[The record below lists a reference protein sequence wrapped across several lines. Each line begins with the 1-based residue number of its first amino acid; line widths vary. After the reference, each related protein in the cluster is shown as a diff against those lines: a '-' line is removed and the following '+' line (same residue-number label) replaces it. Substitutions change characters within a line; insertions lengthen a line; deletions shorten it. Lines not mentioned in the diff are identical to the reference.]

1 MQQSSTNTYYFLKI
15 KDQLTGCSSEIYMR
29 KDKRFIYT
37 HKDHTDLHKT
47 IVAVNCF
54 NGEYLPLVYVQR
66 YFKGDE
72 HEITSNQLCHG
83 NNLQKDK
90 PRQTTHFSA
99 RERVRELPKAG
110 KGKKSI

>member
-1 MQQSSTNTYYFLKI
+1 MQQSPTNTYYFLKI
-15 KDQLTGCSSEIYMR
+15 KDQLTGCSSEIYMP

-99 RERVRELPKAG
+99 RERIRELPKAG